1 MPEDSLPAAGLP
13 WFMAVFG
20 RDSLITSY
28 QMLPFAPELA
38 ATTLHALADSQGK
51 KEVELTEEEPGRI
64 LHELRFGELT
74 YFRERPQAPYY
85 GASDT
90 TPLFLVLLDEYERW
104 SGDVN
109 VVRAL
114 EPNARAALDWIDHY
128 GDRDGDG
135 YIEYQRKTTLGL
147 ENQCWKDSW
156 NSILFHDGSL
166 AGTPRATCEIQGYAY
181 DAKVRCARLARE
193 IWKDEAFA
201 ARLELQAAELKR
213 RFNQDFWIPD
223 RQFFALAL
231 DGQKK
236 KVDSLCS
243 NIGQLLWSGI
253 VEDDKV
259 AAVRNHLMGPK
270 MFSGWGIRTMAEGEG
285 GYNPIEYHNGT
296 VWPHDCSIIAAGLA
310 RYGYRKDASDVI
322 AGILEA
328 SLFFRSRLPEV
339 FAGYERTQTCFPVQY
354 PTACLPQAW
363 AAGAP
368 MLGIRTLLGLEP
380 KGEVLTS
387 ASNPVL
393 PFWLGTLSVEGIPG
407 RWGRANVVAK
417 GDDKAMLSTKEIFER
432 ALSTR
437 ADLGE
442 EKLAA

>member
-1 MPEDSLPAAGLP
+1 
-13 WFMAVFG
+13 
-20 RDSLITSY
+20 
-28 QMLPFAPELA
+28 
-38 ATTLHALADSQGK
+38 
-51 KEVELTEEEPGRI
+51 
-64 LHELRFGELT
+64 
-74 YFRERPQAPYY
+74 
-85 GASDT
+85 
-90 TPLFLVLLDEYERW
+90 
-104 SGDVN
+104 
-109 VVRAL
+109 
-114 EPNARAALDWIDHY
+114 
-128 GDRDGDG
+128 
-135 YIEYQRKTTLGL
+135 
-147 ENQCWKDSW
+147 
-156 NSILFHDGSL
+156 
-166 AGTPRATCEIQGYAY
+166 
-181 DAKVRCARLARE
+181 
-193 IWKDEAFA
+193 
-201 ARLELQAAELKR
+201 
-213 RFNQDFWIPD
+213 
-223 RQFFALAL
+223 
-231 DGQKK
+231 
-236 KVDSLCS
+236 
-243 NIGQLLWSGI
+243 LLWSGI
-253 VEDDKV
+253 VDDDKV